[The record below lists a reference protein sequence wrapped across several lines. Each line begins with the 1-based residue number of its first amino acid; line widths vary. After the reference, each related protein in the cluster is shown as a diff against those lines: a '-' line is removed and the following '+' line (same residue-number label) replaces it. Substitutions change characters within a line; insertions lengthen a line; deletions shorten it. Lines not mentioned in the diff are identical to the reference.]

1 MSPASIVTRTQRL
14 RTTHQNL
21 GFFYSVL
28 LLEHHFSLHRC
39 FLVKHFLEAPRVHRH
54 FCAIS
59 TCCHGEGKILGKYWK
74 WIWVIREV
82 REVLGRYV
90 REIKGTISLV
100 VWCWKL
106 CKFCTRTKPRWN
118 PGLLHLHLQWC
129 QSWFFVPFRQ
139 DNTVQPGCSF
149 PSEST
154 TFLLGNFKEKKSAEN
169 ADTAYLLLQGMHKLL
184 NTLLVWSFKSHWS
197 SFLPELSDMQRA
209 ARRTGL
215 FPDLGAIFLCLHVS

>member
-82 REVLGRYV
+82 GEVLGRYV

-106 CKFCTRTKPRWN
+106 CKFCTRTKPKWN

-129 QSWFFVPFRQ
+129 QSWFFVPFRK
-139 DNTVQPGCSF
+139 DNTVEPGCSF

-154 TFLLGNFKEKKSAEN
+154 TFLLGNFKEKKVLKMQTQPICFSKVCIN
-169 ADTAYLLLQGMHKLL
+169 SWTPCWYDPSSLTGLLFFQNSLICKELQGGQ
-184 NTLLVWSFKSHWS
+184 VF
-197 SFLPELSDMQRA
+197 FQ
-209 ARRTGL
+209 
-215 FPDLGAIFLCLHVS
+215 I